1 MTRNHLLLA
10 IDQFEAGQAAVDF
23 TIGLTSLS
31 DPHVTVFHVRELSPM
46 LRVPPLETID
56 EASAMVQES
65 VTRILRAGVST
76 DGLIC
81 SAREDAVARCIVEAA
96 GEQWCNGIVLGSTRL
111 RGIHRLSARG
121 VRERV
126 MRESPLPVFVA
137 PPALQGGRQRWSTL
151 LSHAAGNG
159 IER

>member
-1 MTRNHLLLA
+1 MIRNQLLLA

-31 DPHVTVFHVRELSPM
+31 DAHVTVFHVREVSPM

-56 EASAMVQES
+56 EASGMVQQS
-65 VTRILRAGVST
+65 VTRILRSGISA

-81 SAREDAVARCIVEAA
+81 TAREDAVAKCIVEAA

-111 RGIHRLSARG
+111 RGIRRLSARG

-126 MRESPLPVFVA
+126 MRETPLPVFVA
-137 PPALQGGRQRWSTL
+137 PPALQGGRQQWSTL
-151 LSHAAGNG
+151 LSHAAGA
-159 IER
+159 

>member
-1 MTRNHLLLA
+1 MIRNQLLLA
-10 IDQFEAGQAAVDF
+10 IDQFEAGEAAVDF

-31 DPHVTVFHVRELSPM
+31 DAHVTVFHVRELSPM
-46 LRVPPLETID
+46 LRVPPIETID
-56 EASAMVQES
+56 EASDMVQQS
-65 VTRILRAGVST
+65 VTRILRAGISA

-81 SAREDAVARCIVEAA
+81 TAREDAVARSIVAAA

-111 RGIHRLSARG
+111 RGIRRLAGRG

-126 MRESPLPVFVA
+126 MRVSPLPVFVA
-137 PPALQGGRQRWSTL
+137 PPALRSGRQGWSTL

-159 IER
+159 TER